1 MKLQRIVSI
10 AISALLF
17 AATATASAQ
26 DFPSGPVR
34 LVVPY
39 PAGGGVDGMARP
51 IADRLTK
58 LWGKPVVVDNR
69 AGGST
74 IIGSDA
80 VAKAAPDG
88 LTLLFTSDSSITSNP
103 HLFTSMPFDPVK
115 DLVPVTQLIDLHQ
128 MVVVHPSVSANTMQE
143 LVALAKAKP
152 NELNYGSYGA
162 GSQPNLLFESL
173 RVQTGAQI
181 AHIPYKGIAPAIAAT
196 LAGEVQMTLGGAA
209 TTAGHTASGRMKA
222 LAIGRAQRLP
232 QHPNVPT
239 LREAGF
245 PDVDPRSWFGIFA
258 PRGTPKAIV
267 EKIRND
273 VVRVITDP
281 DFDAREITGKG
292 YTAVGSTPDEFAAF
306 VRTDLEYKGKMI
318 KSAGIK
324 AE

>member
-10 AISALLF
+10 AISAFLF
-17 AATATASAQ
+17 AATASAQ

-258 PRGTPKAIV
+258 PRGTPKAIIDR
-267 EKIRND
+267 IRND
-273 VVRVITDP
+273 VVRVITDA

-292 YTAVGSTPDEFAAF
+292 YTGVGSTPDEFAAF

>member
-1 MKLQRIVSI
+1 MNLQRIVSI

-17 AATATASAQ
+17 AATASAQ

>member
-1 MKLQRIVSI
+1 MNVLRVLLL
-10 AISALLF
+10 AFSAALF
-17 AATATASAQ
+17 ADAGAQ
-26 DFPSGPVR
+26 EFPSGPVR

-51 IADRLTK
+51 IADRLSK
-58 LWGKPVVVDNR
+58 LWGRPVVVDNR

-103 HLFTSMPFDPVK
+103 HLFANMPFDPVR

-128 MVVVHPSVSANTMQE
+128 MVVVHPSVTANTMQE

-196 LAGEVQMTLGGAA
+196 LGGEVQMTLGGAA
-209 TTAGHTASGRMKA
+209 TTAGHTAAGRMKA

-245 PDVDPRSWFGIFA
+245 PDIDPRSWFGIFA

-273 VVRVITDP
+273 VVRVITEP

-292 YTAVGSTPDEFAAF
+292 YTAVGSTPEEFAAF
-306 VRTDLEYKGKMI
+306 VRTDLDYKGRMI

-324 AE
+324 VE

>member
-1 MKLQRIVSI
+1 MNLLRFVLLAVS
-10 AISALLF
+10 AALF
-17 AATATASAQ
+17 ANAGAQ
-26 DFPSGPVR
+26 EFPSGPVR

-51 IADRLTK
+51 IADRLSK

-103 HLFTSMPFDPVK
+103 HLFANMPFDPVR

-128 MVVVHPSVSANTMQE
+128 MVVVHPSVTAGTMQE

-181 AHIPYKGIAPAIAAT
+181 AHIPYKGIAPAITAT

-209 TTAGHTASGRMKA
+209 TTAAHTASGRMKA

-245 PDVDPRSWFGIFA
+245 PDIDPRSWFGIFA

-306 VRTDLEYKGKMI
+306 VRSDLEYKGKMI

-324 AE
+324 VE

>member
-1 MKLQRIVSI
+1 MNILR
-10 AISALLF
+10 ALLVVV
-17 AATATASAQ
+17 AALMLVPASAQ

-39 PAGGGVDGMARP
+39 PPGGGVDGMARP
-51 IADRLTK
+51 IAERLTR

-74 IIGSDA
+74 IIGTDA

-103 HLFTSMPFDPVK
+103 HLFANLPFDPIK

-152 NELNYGSYGA
+152 GQLNYGSYGA
-162 GSQPNLLFESL
+162 GSQPNLVFESL

-181 AHIPYKGIAPAIAAT
+181 AHIPYKGIAPAIAAA
-196 LAGEVQMTLGGAA
+196 LAGEVQMTLGSAG
-209 TTAGHTASGRMKA
+209 TTGGYFTTGRLKP
-222 LAIGRAQRLP
+222 LAIGSSQRLP
-232 QHPNVPT
+232 QFPDVPT

-245 PDVDPRSWFGIFA
+245 PDIDPRSWFGIFA
-258 PRGTPKAIV
+258 PHGTPKAIV

-281 DFDAREITGKG
+281 EFAAREITGKG
-292 YTAVGSTPDEFAAF
+292 HTAVGSTPDDFARF
-306 VRTDLEYKGKMI
+306 VRSDLEYKGKMI
-318 KSAGIK
+318 KAAGIK
-324 AE
+324 VE

>member
-1 MKLQRIVSI
+1 MKVLRALVV
-10 AISALLF
+10 AVAALLF
-17 AATATASAQ
+17 VPAGAQ
-26 DFPSGPVR
+26 DFPSGTVR

-51 IADRLTK
+51 IAERLAGI
-58 LWGKPVVVDNR
+58 WGKPVVIENK

-74 IIGSDA
+74 IIGTDA
-80 VAKAAPDG
+80 VVKSAPDG

-103 HLFTSMPFDPVK
+103 HLFANLPFDPIK
-115 DLVPVTQLIDLHQ
+115 DLTPVTQLIDLHQ
-128 MVVVHPSVSANTMQE
+128 MVVVHPSVSANTLQE

-152 NELNYGSYGA
+152 GQLNYGSYGA

-173 RVQTGAQI
+173 RVQAGAQI

-209 TTAGHTASGRMKA
+209 TTGGYFPTGRMKP
-222 LAIGRAQRLP
+222 LAIGRSQRL
-232 QHPNVPT
+232 QQFPNVPT

-258 PRGTPKAIV
+258 PRGTPRAIV
-267 EKIRND
+267 ERIRND
-273 VVRVITDP
+273 VVRVISEP

-292 YTAVGSTPDEFAAF
+292 YTVVGSTPDDFARF
-306 VRTDLEYKGKMI
+306 VKADLDYKGKMI
-318 KSAGIK
+318 KSAEIK
-324 AE
+324 VE

>member
-1 MKLQRIVSI
+1 MNVLRVLLLAVS
-10 AISALLF
+10 AALF
-17 AATATASAQ
+17 ADAGAQ
-26 DFPSGPVR
+26 EFPSGPVR

-51 IADRLTK
+51 IADRLSK
-58 LWGKPVVVDNR
+58 LWGRPVVVDNR

-103 HLFTSMPFDPVK
+103 HLFANMPFDPVR

-128 MVVVHPSVSANTMQE
+128 MVVVHPSVTANTMQE

-196 LAGEVQMTLGGAA
+196 LGGEVQMTLGGAA
-209 TTAGHTASGRMKA
+209 TTAGHTAAGRMKA

-245 PDVDPRSWFGIFA
+245 PDIDPRSWFGIFA

-273 VVRVITDP
+273 VVRVITEP

-292 YTAVGSTPDEFAAF
+292 YTAVGSTPEEFGAY
-306 VRTDLEYKGKMI
+306 L
-318 KSAGIK
+318 K
-324 AE
+324 AEIAKWGKVAHDNNIKLD